1 MALYSFEKDSPN
13 GPEAQVWPSFSK
25 DLLPT
30 FHLPGRQC
38 VTISREDIE
47 KVAVLA
53 RIRVDDEQVS
63 ALEKDLGNIL
73 DLVDQLAAADTDSVE
88 PMAHPLNAVQRL
100 RADEVT
106 ETNQREAFQAIAPAT
121 ENGLYLV
128 PRVIE

>member
-1 MALYSFEKDSPN
+1 
-13 GPEAQVWPSFSK
+13 
-25 DLLPT
+25 
-30 FHLPGRQC
+30 
-38 VTISREDIE
+38 VTISRKDIE

-63 ALEKDLGNIL
+63 ALQEDLGNIL
-73 DLVDQLAAADTDSVE
+73 DLVDQLRTADTDAVE
-88 PMAHPLNAVQRL
+88 PMAHPLDAVQRL

>member
-1 MALYSFEKDSPN
+1 M
-13 GPEAQVWPSFSK
+13 
-25 DLLPT
+25 
-30 FHLPGRQC
+30 
-38 VTISREDIE
+38 TISRKDIE

-53 RIRVDDEQVS
+53 RIRVDEEQVS

-73 DLVDQLAAADTDSVE
+73 DLVDQLSAADTDDVA
-88 PMAHPLNAVQRL
+88 PMAHPLDAVQRL

-106 ETNQREAFQAIAPAT
+106 EINQREAFQAIAPAT

>member
-1 MALYSFEKDSPN
+1 
-13 GPEAQVWPSFSK
+13 
-25 DLLPT
+25 
-30 FHLPGRQC
+30 
-38 VTISREDIE
+38 VTISRKDIE

-53 RIRVDDEQVS
+53 RIRVDEEQVS

-106 ETNQREAFQAIAPAT
+106 ETNQREVFQAIAPAT

>member
-1 MALYSFEKDSPN
+1 M
-13 GPEAQVWPSFSK
+13 
-25 DLLPT
+25 
-30 FHLPGRQC
+30 
-38 VTISREDIE
+38 TISREDIE

-73 DLVDQLAAADTDSVE
+73 DLVDQLGAADTDAVE
-88 PMAHPLNAVQRL
+88 PMAHPLDAVQRL

>member
-1 MALYSFEKDSPN
+1 M
-13 GPEAQVWPSFSK
+13 
-25 DLLPT
+25 
-30 FHLPGRQC
+30 
-38 VTISREDIE
+38 TISREDIE

-53 RIRVDDEQVS
+53 RIRVDEEQVS
-63 ALEKDLGNIL
+63 ALENDLGNIL
-73 DLVDQLAAADTDSVE
+73 DLVDQLAAADTESVE

-106 ETNQREAFQAIAPAT
+106 ETDQRASFQAIAPAT

>member
-1 MALYSFEKDSPN
+1 M
-13 GPEAQVWPSFSK
+13 
-25 DLLPT
+25 
-30 FHLPGRQC
+30 
-38 VTISREDIE
+38 TISRKDIE

-53 RIRVDDEQVS
+53 RIRVDEEQVS

-73 DLVDQLAAADTDSVE
+73 DLVDQLSAADTDSVE

-106 ETNQREAFQAIAPAT
+106 ETDQRASFQAIAPAT

>member
-1 MALYSFEKDSPN
+1 M
-13 GPEAQVWPSFSK
+13 
-25 DLLPT
+25 
-30 FHLPGRQC
+30 
-38 VTISREDIE
+38 TISRKDIE

-73 DLVDQLAAADTDSVE
+73 DLVDQLGAADTDSVE

-100 RADEVT
+100 RADEMT

>member
-1 MALYSFEKDSPN
+1 M
-13 GPEAQVWPSFSK
+13 
-25 DLLPT
+25 
-30 FHLPGRQC
+30 
-38 VTISREDIE
+38 TISRKDIE

-53 RIRVDDEQVS
+53 RIKVNDEQVS

-73 DLVDQLAAADTDSVE
+73 DLVDQLGAADTDSVQ
-88 PMAHPLNAVQRL
+88 PMAHPLDAVQRL

-106 ETNQREAFQAIAPAT
+106 ETNERERFQAIAPAT